1 MKENPK
7 ASPEKSPSIDTQR
20 HSCAHVMA
28 AAIHS
33 LWPKSRFGVGPV
45 TEDGF
50 YYDIELEFPLKESD
64 LELIQEKME
73 KLKKAHIPFER
84 LEWPIDQAIS
94 YMKNHDQSYKVELL
108 QLLEEKGSTKL
119 DDEEAVGLDSVS
131 LYKLG
136 DFIDLCRGPHVG
148 NSSEIGIFKLISIA
162 GAYWRGDS
170 NRPQLQRIYGLC
182 FFSQEELDHRL
193 WQREEIK
200 KWDHRR
206 LGEQLEIFRMSDS
219 VGAGLPLWLP
229 NGGIIR
235 QELEHLARQVESCAG
250 YFPVSTPLIG
260 KEELYA
266 QSGHLSHYQK
276 DMYAPIHIEEE
287 KYYLRPMNC
296 PHHHQIYLAKPR
308 SYRELPL
315 RIAEYGNVFRYESSG
330 GLSGL
335 MRTRGF
341 CQNDAHIYCT
351 HDQSKQEFLAVLLMQ
366 GRYYEML
373 GIKDYHM
380 RLSLPDLGSDKF
392 VNDPEEWAVAI
403 KIIQEA
409 MNESGLPYVEIPGE
423 AAFYGPKVDFMIKSA
438 IGQSYAIST
447 IQLDFIASSSFS
459 LRYIGSDKQYHPL
472 YVIHRA
478 PLGSHERFVAFL
490 LEHYAGNFPVWLA
503 PIQVRIIPISGRHLD
518 RAHEIHQEL
527 MGFDTQSA
535 YGKIRVD
542 INESNERMQRKILDA
557 QRLKIPYMIIIGDKE
572 QTSGKISVRQRDG
585 KQASDMDVSSFGKKL
600 IEEIRGRMLELGVVG

>member
-1 MKENPK
+1 MKEHPK
-7 ASPEKSPSIDTQR
+7 ASPENVPSIEIQR

-28 AAIHS
+28 AAIYS
-33 LWPKSRFGVGPV
+33 LWPNSRFGVGPI

-64 LELIQEKME
+64 LELIQDRME
-73 KLKKAHIPFER
+73 ELKKAYIPFER

-94 YMKNHDQSYKVELL
+94 YMEKHDQAYKVELME
-108 QLLEEKGSTKL
+108 LLKKKGSTKL
-119 DDEEAVGLDSVS
+119 NDGNAKGLDSVS

-136 DFIDLCRGPHVG
+136 DFVDLCKGPHVA
-148 NSSEIGIFKLISIA
+148 NAFEIGEFKLISIA

-182 FFSQEELDHRL
+182 FPSQEELNHRL

-200 KWDHRR
+200 KRDHRR

-229 NGGIIR
+229 NGAIIR
-235 QELEHLARQVESCAG
+235 QELEHLARQEESRAG

-260 KEELYA
+260 KETLYA
-266 QSGHLSHYQK
+266 QSGHLSHYQE
-276 DMYAPIHIEEE
+276 DMYAPIHINEE

-351 HDQSKQEFLAVLLMQ
+351 YDQAKQEFLDVLLLQ
-366 GRYYEML
+366 ARYYDML
-373 GIKDYHM
+373 GIEDYHM

-392 VNDPEEWAVAI
+392 VDDPQEWAAAI

-409 MNESGLPYVEIPGE
+409 MEESRLPYVEVPGE

-447 IQLDFIASSSFS
+447 IQLDFMASSAFS
-459 LRYIGSDKQYHPL
+459 LRYIGSDKQYHRV

-503 PIQVRIIPISGRHLD
+503 PVQVRIIPISDRHLD
-518 RAHEIHQEL
+518 RAHEIRQEL
-527 MGFDTQSA
+527 MGFETQSA
-535 YGKIRVD
+535 YRKIRID
-542 INESNERMQRKILDA
+542 IDESNERMQRKILDA
-557 QRLKIPYMIIIGDKE
+557 QRLKVPYMIIIGDKE
-572 QTSGKISVRQRDG
+572 LESGKISLRQRDG
-585 KQASDMDVSSFGKKL
+585 KQTSNMDVSVFGEA
-600 IEEIRGRMLELGVVG
+600 IIQEIRDRVLE